1 MKTSNTITCSHVETT
16 NQHITKRNV
25 IMPNATTGHRTF
37 FLKKKKEKELSNTLH
52 KDLTCITFVYI
63 TCKY

>member
-1 MKTSNTITCSHVETT
+1 MQQRDTELSV
-16 NQHITKRNV
+16 
-25 IMPNATTGHRTF
+25 
-37 FLKKKKEKELSNTLH
+37 KKKEKELSNTLH